1 MASDISPVCQIRT
14 IFHSSCPSLVRVPD
28 LKPRFPSLLSR
39 ECSASPFAAR
49 FLTLETPSDGEG
61 PSLLPALCLRHAL
74 LLLTHSLLPLAG
86 LSTVQPCCL
95 RGTSD
100 SRGQHCPNCELCD
113 AKSQRRGFTATHLRA
128 IETGGRGE
136 LAGSTVVLRDPRIVL
151 CLLREPHTAQA

>member
-1 MASDISPVCQIRT
+1 MPNSLELLGCFCIFGVRHSPVCQIHT
-14 IFHSSCPSLVRVPD
+14 VFLSSCPSLVRVLD
-28 LKPRFPSLLSR
+28 LKPRFPSLLSG

-61 PSLLPALCLRHAL
+61 PALLPALCLRHAL

-86 LSTVQPCCL
+86 LSTVQPCRL

-113 AKSQRRGFTATHLRA
+113 AKSRRRGFTATHLRA
-128 IETGGRGE
+128 IETGGRGDTHGG
-136 LAGSTVVLRDPRIVL
+136 ASGP
-151 CLLREPHTAQA
+151 